1 MKKTILGLAIFA
13 ISLNGFCQEAS
24 TELTEIAQ
32 NKPLHF
38 IGIQAGTATG
48 VGFSYKLINNNFG
61 LQVTGI
67 PIFNEDSFWSSA
79 GLTLTYRFGPK
90 NFMEEPI
97 RFLIYAAA
105 NHLYDKYSYEDYY
118 LNGNSYTLTNIDQ
131 QVNTALGFG
140 VEYTSLERF
149 NFNVMAGYGLYLDG
163 NFKTNLSVEAGVHYR
178 IGK

>member
-1 MKKTILGLAIFA
+1 MKKTILGLALLGIV
-13 ISLNGFCQEAS
+13 LNGFSQETLPEV
-24 TELTEIAQ
+24 TETSET
-32 NKPLHF
+32 KPIHF
-38 IGIQAGTATG
+38 VGIQAGTATG
-48 VGFSYKLINNNFG
+48 VGFSYKLISNNFG
-61 LQVTGI
+61 VQITGI
-67 PIFNEDSFWSSA
+67 PIFSEDAFWSSA

-105 NHLYDKYSYEDYY
+105 NHLYNKSSYEDYY
-118 LNGNSYTLTNIDQ
+118 LSGGAYTITDIDQ
-131 QVNTALGFG
+131 QVNTAIGFG

>member
-1 MKKTILGLAIFA
+1 MKKTIIALSLLT
-13 ISLNGFCQEAS
+13 ISLNSFSQETS
-24 TELTEIAQ
+24 PEVKEIAQ

-38 IGIQAGTATG
+38 VGIQAGTATG
-48 VGFSYKLINNNFG
+48 VGFSYKLISNNFG
-61 LQVTGI
+61 VQVTGI
-67 PIFNEDSFWSSA
+67 PIFSEDSFWSSA

-105 NHLYDKYSYEDYY
+105 NHLYNKSSYEDYY
-118 LNGNSYTLTNIDQ
+118 LNGSSYTITDIDQ